1 MSLLF
6 KGRDLKPVL
15 TEAIANQCHIVLVKD
30 QGVYWLAEDGERLPG
45 GEQKLIAYAIGCNP
59 EIDTFNNWWTLARN
73 ELGGDDFAEF
83 FDPGTEVFTRV
94 FNSEDDLLLSSTA
107 THLSLLAVTP
117 KSNT

>member
-15 TEAIANQCHIVLVKD
+15 TEAIANQCQIVLVKD
-30 QGVYWLAEDGERLPG
+30 QGVYWLAEHGERPPG
-45 GEQKLIAYAIGCNP
+45 GEQKLIAYAVGCNP
-59 EIDTFNNWWTLARN
+59 KINTFEDWWTLARD

-83 FDPGTEVFTRV
+83 FDPGTDVFKRIL
-94 FNSEDDLLLSSTA
+94 NSEDDLLLSSTT